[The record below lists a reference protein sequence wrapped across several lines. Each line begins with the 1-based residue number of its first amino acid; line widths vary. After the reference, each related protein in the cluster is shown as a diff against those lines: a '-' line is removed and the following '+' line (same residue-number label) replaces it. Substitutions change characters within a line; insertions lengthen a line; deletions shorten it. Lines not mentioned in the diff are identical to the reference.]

1 MVDIATTWNEA
12 TGSGDYELLS
22 SGSLRDDQDLA
33 TAVILSL
40 GTNRTAHDDDVPPDG
55 GGRRGWWADAYRKY
69 ALGSRLWLLSREK
82 ETEVTRLKAEVY
94 AREATDWL
102 IREGVAS
109 QIDIAAT
116 WTGPGRLE
124 LTLVIVSPPGS
135 RVGWRFALVWG
146 QLVGMDRIS
155 GVII

>member
-1 MVDIATTWNEA
+1 MTDIATIWNPEA
-12 TGSGDYELLS
+12 ASGDYQLTT
-22 SGSLRDDQDLA
+22 SGVLRSGADLA
-33 TAVILSL
+33 TAVMLSL
-40 GTNRTAHDDDVPPDG
+40 GTDRTAHPDDQPPDG

-82 ETEVTRLKAEVY
+82 ETELTRIRAEQY
-94 AREATDWL
+94 AREATEWMV
-102 IREGVAS
+102 REGVAS
-109 QIDIAAT
+109 RIDIAAE

-135 RVGWRFALVWG
+135 RVGWRFALAWG
-146 QLVGMDRIS
+146 QLVDMSTIS

>member
-1 MVDIATTWNEA
+1 MVDIATVWSEA
-12 TGSGDYELLS
+12 VGRGDYELLPA
-22 SGSLRDDQDLA
+22 GVLRSDQDLA
-33 TAVILSL
+33 TAVMLSL
-40 GTNRTAHDDDVPPDG
+40 GTDRTAHDDDVPPDG

-69 ALGSRLWLLSREK
+69 PLGSRLWLLSREK
-82 ETEVTRLKAEVY
+82 ETELTRIRAEQY
-94 AREATDWL
+94 AREATEWM

-109 QIDIAAT
+109 RIDIAAV

-135 RVGWRFALVWG
+135 RVGWRFALAWG